1 MLVAP
6 TIDAFA
12 NGVTARGLDLDKIQV
27 RAARSSVS
35 GRDEARR
42 ETSPSGWR
50 TWKFWV
56 SAITE
61 NVAALAVASAAK
73 LIE

>member
-6 TIDAFA
+6 TIGAFA
-12 NGVTARGLDLDKIQV
+12 NVVTLRGLDKIQV
-27 RAARSSVS
+27 RAARLSVS
-35 GRDEARR
+35 GRGEARR
-42 ETSPSGWR
+42 GTSPSGWR
-50 TWKFWV
+50 RLEILV